1 MGGLWWRLRFATM
14 AFRGQEEL
22 ETAQKLAERAKAW
35 GLATKGLTRNLG
47 HGAPTTMVKIL
58 LWVYAFG
65 GSFTLEHPRG
75 DSEGSM
81 RWSIWRSAFMKQLL
95 QAADMKL
102 ITFLQGPLGQC
113 FPKPTTL
120 LAARLPGLAEQL
132 FSEYDLTWRAME
144 WLGGKTGNVWRT
156 AKAKVYPMK
165 LCKVLAAAHMQHAST
180 LCLRKA
186 SNHCHLI
193 FMQSWII

>member
-1 MGGLWWRLRFATM
+1 M
-14 AFRGQEEL
+14 
-22 ETAQKLAERAKAW
+22 
-35 GLATKGLTRNLG
+35 KGLTRNLG

-132 FSEYDLTWRAME
+132 FSEYDFTWRAME

-180 LCLRKA
+180 LCLEGFEPLPP
-186 SNHCHLI
+186 HLHAVLDHLTQI
-193 FMQSWII
+193 HDPFDVEAGGMQRVGTKLW